1 MTVRITPM
9 SQRAPVT
16 SRAAPRAMRRWWL
29 SSWVLTRRQ
38 IRPSLRN
45 GEVLTAILAPTVFTV
60 GFYVPLNRVMSF
72 AGHGASSY
80 GQFLMPMIVMQAV
93 SFCATAAAMRAA
105 TDARDGLDERLATM
119 PIPLIAP
126 LVARTAATGYRIVI
140 ALAAALTGGSVIGFR
155 FYGGAW
161 HTAAFVVFAVVVG
174 AMLGLFGDLLGT
186 LSKSPEATTQLL
198 MLPQLI
204 LGMVSTG
211 FAPADQFPSWIRGFA
226 EYQPV
231 SQFVDTMRALA
242 GDKPGFATAVDRSTL
257 GPGVVWTVAGLLVFG
272 VFSVRLAVRRQR

>member
-1 MTVRITPM
+1 MTVQIRPVPR
-9 SQRAPVT
+9 RAPAVL
-16 SRAAPRAMRRWWL
+16 RRWWL
-29 SSWVLTRRQ
+29 PCWVLTRRQ

-45 GEVLTAILAPTVFTV
+45 GEVLTAVLAPTVFTV

-126 LVARTAATGYRIVI
+126 LSARTAATAYRTVI
-140 ALAAALTGGSVIGFR
+140 ALVAALTGGSVIGFR
-155 FYGGAW
+155 FYGGAA
-161 HTAAFVVFAVVVG
+161 HTAAFLVFAVAVG
-174 AMLGLFGDLLGT
+174 LMLGLFGDLLGT
-186 LSKSPEATTQLL
+186 LSKSPEATTQML

-211 FAPADQFPSWIRGFA
+211 FAPAEQFPPWIQGFA
-226 EYQPV
+226 RDQPV

-242 GDKPGFATAVDRSTL
+242 GDRPGFAMVVDRSTIA
-257 GPGVVWTVAGLLVFG
+257 PGVVWTVAGALIFG
-272 VFSVRLAVRRQR
+272 ALSVVLALRRQR

>member
-1 MTVRITPM
+1 MTVQIRPM
-9 SQRAPVT
+9 PRRAPVVL
-16 SRAAPRAMRRWWL
+16 RRWWL
-29 SSWVLTRRQ
+29 PCWVLTSRQ

-105 TDARDGLDERLATM
+105 VDARDGLDERLATM

-126 LVARTAATGYRIVI
+126 LVARTAATAYRIVI
-140 ALAAALTGGSVIGFR
+140 ALAAALAGGSVIGFR
-155 FYGGAW
+155 LYGSAW
-161 HTAAFVVFAVVVG
+161 HTAAFLVFAVTVG
-174 AMLGLFGDLLGT
+174 GMLGLFGDVLGT
-186 LSKSPEATTQLL
+186 LSKSPEATTQML

-211 FAPADQFPSWIRGFA
+211 FAPAEQFPPWIRGFA
-226 EYQPV
+226 QYQPV
-231 SQFVDTMRALA
+231 SQFVDTMRAFA
-242 GDKPGFATAVDRSTL
+242 GDKPGFATAVDRSTIM
-257 GPGVVWTVAGLLVFG
+257 PGVVWTLAGILLFG
-272 VFSVRLAVRRQR
+272 VVSVRMALRRQR

>member
-1 MTVRITPM
+1 MTVQIRPKPR
-9 SQRAPVT
+9 RAPVVL
-16 SRAAPRAMRRWWL
+16 RRWWL
-29 SSWVLTRRQ
+29 PCWVLTRRQ

-45 GEVLTAILAPTVFTV
+45 GEVLTALLAPTVFTV

-105 TDARDGLDERLATM
+105 VDARDGLDERLATM

-126 LVARTAATGYRIVI
+126 LIARTASTGYRIVI
-140 ALAAALTGGSVIGFR
+140 ALVAALAGGSVIGFR
-155 FYGGAW
+155 FYGGTW
-161 HTAAFVVFAVVVG
+161 HTVAFFAFAVAVG
-174 AMLGLFGDLLGT
+174 GMLGLFGDVLGT
-186 LSKSPEATTQLL
+186 LSKSPEATTQML

-211 FAPADQFPSWIRGFA
+211 FAPAEQFPPWIRGFA
-226 EYQPV
+226 EHQPV
-231 SQFVDTMRALA
+231 SRFVDTMRALA
-242 GDKPGFATAVDRSTL
+242 GDKPGFATAVDRSTI
-257 GPGVVWTVAGLLVFG
+257 GPGVVWTVAGVLLFG
-272 VFSVRLAVRRQR
+272 VLSVRMAVRRQR